1 MTHDDELMT
10 VTLSTCTEE
19 DARGVLAYLGAD
31 SPTTSDD
38 VHPTVWTAE
47 VSASDTP
54 DHRPGALKGSVAV
67 TVQGAPHDVE
77 ALRTK
82 LDQVYTVEDAGSASG
97 DQELDTQFT
106 LTSG

>member
-1 MTHDDELMT
+1 MTHDDQLMT

-19 DARGVLAYLGAD
+19 DARGVLAYLGAG
-31 SPTTSDD
+31 SPTTSDG

-47 VSASDTP
+47 VSADAEP
-54 DHRPGALKGSVAV
+54 DHRPDALKGSVAV
-67 TVQGAPHDVE
+67 TAQGAPHEVE
-77 ALRTK
+77 ALRAK
-82 LDQVYTVEDAGSASG
+82 LGRAYTVEDAGSASG